1 MAAASRRDLVI
12 EMLNDAKTSKEK
24 LHVLIQIKEI
34 VLFREPTLINEIVPE
49 VLEFM
54 LERTASM
61 RKFLVEF
68 SGEALAKSIVILP
81 SVLNMYN
88 YLVTDT
94 NEDVVVRVTRE
105 IKKVYDKMVMTIVH
119 IPPKTKQ
126 SNQADPK
133 QMWQHL
139 RTVTTRLVD
148 VISSDRGESMRNASL
163 TLAEAIV
170 IFGLPA
176 PPVVSHDPRL
186 KGQAGLSAENVPLH
200 HPFINRNELEQEAE
214 DIFKKMLLWAT
225 RGGPQGHPFTPN
237 QMSLLGQAIARIAS
251 QRPKKVAGS
260 SAPEEQRG
268 SHAAKALV
276 FMLQNTKANVCKDMS
291 GAFRSSLAKATHGLL
306 RSPFASMHDPEG
318 LVAKL
323 RSALATLEALG
334 FEDTVDT
341 SSKKRT
347 AGVAELGDG
356 EDEMEDKKR
365 RDEAISALDAAEQ
378 IFKAKLAH
386 ADEASGALAGAG
398 AEGSAAATQKVDTE
412 LAGDLAVPFE
422 GASLARAV
430 LTNVTQKNTSS
441 GNSEV
446 VIKMVPQTVEMSEE
460 LATASLQRLLDSFYE
475 VKSFSDKALVAHAKL
490 TVRMAVSM
498 ALVAVAA
505 GRPAV
510 KVPIILSLP
519 SAVSSKLTEGV
530 TMDLPL
536 PRPLWLLIS
545 FVLSPPVEEGKPASG
560 AVKQALS
567 LQAAVK
573 EKLLIVVCLLDDL
586 RSRAEE
592 EGDAMPTGD
601 YLMSHPC
608 TSLYESVC
616 TVVLARLLQ
625 NLNLRDLAKG
635 LLTGLLWI
643 PRQCLDLLKLL
654 MHTGTKAAAAT
665 MLRVPGRKEVRNRG
679 TRMEAL
685 TLLTYLVF
693 AADQDAG
700 TMALNHLL
708 WCSVADDFETR
719 SKAVTLLLNDVLPAG
734 DWVVDVILS
743 FACQAAGTLVG
754 CDAVREG
761 SEASR
766 DIRAQV
772 WALPSEAIA
781 AADNEVNIKAE
792 KIAGGGMEVD
802 GAPEEV
808 QEFVFEKQDKAVEE
822 VGPEAKE
829 EAPTLAKAMAHY
841 DHGSEFGSSFSS
853 ITANTKE
860 KYEANVKRSIQLLM
874 QLCTTHPPLLGVVM
888 DLVGAAV
895 RALDPAAGV
904 EAPEEAPMT
913 VEAAPEGSEDKSD
926 GAAPA
931 AAPAAAPTPAPADAA
946 DTTFGPKQQ
955 CKVIM
960 DVLRGE
966 LANIIPSIVQK
977 SATDILFGY
986 LARSDPFARP
996 LLEHAVGVLHSD
1008 MHTPPTPRM
1017 IETINTYIA
1026 MNNIQPKAAMRLTVS
1041 LIGGMP
1047 SADVRAMLPH
1057 IISTFI
1063 SNPEALNNIFSRIV
1077 LARPPALTKS
1087 ALLVALHRYAP
1098 STRPQI
1104 FFILA
1109 KNCQHSSFPHFSPPP
1124 LPQIRTQHRPRG
1136 ARNPP
1141 KDGLR

>member
-1 MAAASRRDLVI
+1 MSGGSRRDLVI

-34 VLFREPTLINEIVPE
+34 VLFREPALIVEIVPE

-61 RKFLVEF
+61 RKFLVDF
-68 SGEALAKSIVILP
+68 SGEALAKSLFVLP

-88 YLVTDT
+88 YLVTDS
-94 NEDVVVRVTRE
+94 NEDVVLRIARE
-105 IKKVYDKMVMTIVH
+105 IKKVYDKMVMNIVN
-119 IPPKTKQ
+119 IAPKTKQ
-126 SNQADPK
+126 SGPGADPK

-139 RTVTTRLVD
+139 RTVSTRLVD

-186 KGQAGLSAENVPLH
+186 KAQAGLSAENVPLH

-214 DIFKKMLLWAT
+214 DIFKKMLLWTT

-251 QRPKKVAGS
+251 QRPKKAT
-260 SAPEEQRG
+260 AAAAEADRG
-268 SHAAKALV
+268 SHAAKALI

-291 GAFRSSLAKATHGLL
+291 GPYRSSLAKATHGLL

-323 RSALATLEALG
+323 RAALATLEALG
-334 FEDTVDT
+334 FEDTVDVA
-341 SSKKRT
+341 SKKRG
-347 AGVAELGDG
+347 AGAAELDDGG
-356 EDEMEDKKR
+356 EDAMEDKKR
-365 RDEAISALDAAEQ
+365 RDEALSALDAAEQ
-378 IFKAKLAH
+378 IFKAKSAH
-386 ADEASGALAGAG
+386 ADESMGSATGQGG
-398 AEGSAAATQKVDTE
+398 KEGSMAAVQKLDTE

-422 GASLARAV
+422 ATASARAV
-430 LTNVTQKNTSS
+430 LASVTQKNSSS

-446 VIKMVPQTVEMSEE
+446 VVKLVAQSVETCDD
-460 LATASLQRLLDSFYE
+460 LAVASLQRLLDSFYE
-475 VKSFSDKALVAHAKL
+475 IKSFSEKALLAHAKL
-490 TVRMAVSM
+490 AVRMAVSM
-498 ALVAVAA
+498 ALVAVANN
-505 GRPAV
+505 RTLS
-510 KVPIILSLP
+510 KVPIVLSLP
-519 SAVSSKLTEGV
+519 TVVSSKLTEGV
-530 TMDLPL
+530 MMEVPL
-536 PRPLWLLIS
+536 PRPLWLLVS
-545 FVLSPPVEEGKPASG
+545 FVLSPPKEEDKSAPTAG
-560 AVKQALS
+560 AAPKQTPT

-573 EKLLIVVCLLDDL
+573 EKMLIIMCLLDDL
-586 RSRAEE
+586 RVRAEE
-592 EGDAMPTGD
+592 EGDAPLGD
-601 YLMSHPC
+601 HVKSHPC
-608 TSLYESVC
+608 TAFYESVC

-625 NLNLRDLAKG
+625 NLNLRDLAKT
-635 LLTGLLWI
+635 LLTGLVWI

-654 MHTGTKAAAAT
+654 MHTGTKAAATAT
-665 MLRVPGRKEVRNRG
+665 FKVPGRKEVRNRG

-700 TMALNHLL
+700 TLALNHLL

-743 FACQAAGTLVG
+743 FALQAAGTLVG

-761 SEASR
+761 HEASA

-772 WALPSEAIA
+772 WALPSEVQA
-781 AADNEVNIKAE
+781 AADKVAAERAAAEVERLAREAE
-792 KIAGGGMEVD
+792 KAATAHVKTEDGMEVAEGG
-802 GAPEEV
+802 GAGDTSPAV
-808 QEFVFEKQDKAVEE
+808 SMDAAPADATVEE
-822 VGPEAKE
+822 PEGAKPE
-829 EAPTLAKAMAHY
+829 VLTLANIMAQY
-841 DHGSEFGSSFSS
+841 DYGSEFGSSFAS
-853 ITANTKE
+853 IMANTKE
-860 KYEANVKRSIQLLM
+860 RYEANVRRSLQLLM
-874 QLCTTHPPLLGVVM
+874 QLCTSHTPLLGSVM
-888 DLVGAAV
+888 DLAGAAV
-895 RALDPAAGV
+895 RALDPDAGV
-904 EAPEEAPMT
+904 EE
-913 VEAAPEGSEDKSD
+913 EAAPVPMAVETAAGGEAKGD
-926 GAAPA
+926 GVAAATDAAAPVS
-931 AAPAAAPTPAPADAA
+931 PAAAPTAP

-966 LANIIPSIVQK
+966 LTNIIPSIVQK
-977 SATDILFGY
+977 SSTDVLFGY

-1026 MNNIQPKAAMRLTVS
+1026 ANHISPKASMRLTVS

-1047 SADVRAMLPH
+1047 SAEVRTMLPH
-1057 IISTFI
+1057 IISAFI
-1063 SNPEALNNIFSRIV
+1063 SSPEQLNNIFSRIV
-1077 LARPPALTKS
+1077 MARPPALSKS
-1087 ALLVALHRYAP
+1087 ALLIALHRCARPPFSFAP
-1098 STRPQI
+1098 SC
-1104 FFILA
+1104 LA
-1109 KNCQHSSFPHFSPPP
+1109 LLFSS
-1124 LPQIRTQHRPRG
+1124 T
-1136 ARNPP
+1136 
-1141 KDGLR
+1141 